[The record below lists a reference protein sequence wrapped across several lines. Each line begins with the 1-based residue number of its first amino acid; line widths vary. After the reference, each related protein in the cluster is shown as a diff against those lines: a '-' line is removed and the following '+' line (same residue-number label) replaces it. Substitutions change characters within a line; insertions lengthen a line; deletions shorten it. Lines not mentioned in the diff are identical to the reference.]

1 MALRSGP
8 PFTVNRGLA
17 LRFCGGFALAP
28 PGNACILEGLLENFG
43 GCGMPAVA
51 AVAEDL
57 DEVLGGLRALRLE
70 AHAAELDAQG
80 LTVVPPERT
89 APAGFAARLR
99 EAVLQLAER
108 RPKAQLHTTAGQAGE
123 TWMWRILFAGRV
135 FEEALMN
142 PAGLAL
148 VSHLLGNS
156 AKLSSSSALIKNP
169 APGPAKPLGLHSDNR
184 GVPAPFAPYAQVA
197 AVTWALTDYSLEN
210 GALGYLPGSH
220 KLCRQPTPDESLDA
234 VVPVQAPA
242 GSLIVWHGHTW
253 HGPFPRTAP
262 GLRIS
267 ALFYFCREYMA
278 TQERYGDAVPPQLL
292 ARNPTRFRT
301 LMGLADPYGW
311 DERGP
316 NMERLRASRSGRSQ
330 FS

>member
-1 MALRSGP
+1 MPDYSMALRSGP

-28 PGNACILEGLLENFG
+28 PGNACILEGLLENSG

-184 GVPAPFAPYAQVA
+184 GVPAPFAPM
-197 AVTWALTDYSLEN
+197 
-210 GALGYLPGSH
+210 
-220 KLCRQPTPDESLDA
+220 
-234 VVPVQAPA
+234 
-242 GSLIVWHGHTW
+242 
-253 HGPFPRTAP
+253 PRW
-262 GLRIS
+262 
-267 ALFYFCREYMA
+267 
-278 TQERYGDAVPPQLL
+278 PQ
-292 ARNPTRFRT
+292 
-301 LMGLADPYGW
+301 
-311 DERGP
+311 
-316 NMERLRASRSGRSQ
+316 
-330 FS
+330 